1 MRSPKGYVVTPKV
14 NAKMHISRLVY
25 DFLAFSC
32 LSYQVY
38 DLLGLL
44 ERHAL
49 GKEKGVGDAGLCLLI
64 YMMSNGQWEKFF
76 LQIALLKSYGF
87 EYSWLTGLYVF
98 IAMIVS

>member
-1 MRSPKGYVVTPKV
+1 MRSPKGYVVTPKD

-49 GKEKGVGDAGLCLLI
+49 VKGKGVGDAGLYLLI
-64 YMMSNGQWEKFF
+64 YMISNSQ
-76 LQIALLKSYGF
+76 
-87 EYSWLTGLYVF
+87 
-98 IAMIVS
+98 